1 MVTKNAVFMRSVAF
15 RKRLLGTIIYEV
27 INLNEDFFP
36 TRLNTLRTKTG
47 ISARDM
53 SLSLGQNPGYINNIE
68 NKKALPSMTMFFYIC
83 EFLKISPRDFFD
95 ETIQDPQEYYEFID
109 NIKDL
114 SPQQLHHISEI
125 IKDLIKSNK

>member
-1 MVTKNAVFMRSVAF
+1 M
-15 RKRLLGTIIYEV
+15 GTIIYEV

-68 NKKALPSMTMFFYIC
+68 NKKALPS
-83 EFLKISPRDFFD
+83 
-95 ETIQDPQEYYEFID
+95 ID
-109 NIKDL
+109 NVL
-114 SPQQLHHISEI
+114 LHM
-125 IKDLIKSNK
+125 